1 MSHDGRIQLVLV
13 ALVALLAAVL
23 AMAAGA
29 TAVAAGGAFPSTSPT
44 FNSIRALAVQPSPG
58 GPYPAPVDE
67 PVVLADTALLT
78 FEAELPVRYPVAAC
92 PAGSSSTLECFVRR
106 GSGIIR
112 GLGKVEEAYPYL
124 VEDSPAGCDENQ
136 VRVLPTTGHLSVP
149 GKGELEF
156 RLDGTGCLNRVP
168 PLPLHAEET
177 LLVTTGSGSYAG
189 ASGGGTIAHLSY
201 GPPSLRGKDTWRGT
215 IAVPGLDFDLTPPVL
230 TAPGRKTVLAPRRL
244 KRVRVTYVVTAQD
257 NADGAL
263 PVTCRPSSGSWFSIG
278 RTRVRCSATDTSGNE
293 SAIIFVVAVK
303 RQGRE
308 RRSLQA
314 HEKRAASA
322 ALLR

>member
-1 MSHDGRIQLVLV
+1 MAQVASTASHLCPSMQRKRSWLPPGRV
-13 ALVALLAAVL
+13 ATPAPR
-23 AMAAGA
+23 AGA
-29 TAVAAGGAFPSTSPT
+29 
-44 FNSIRALAVQPSPG
+44 R
-58 GPYPAPVDE
+58 
-67 PVVLADTALLT
+67 LLT
-78 FEAELPVRYPVAAC
+78 CHTDRP
-92 PAGSSSTLECFVRR
+92 
-106 GSGIIR
+106 
-112 GLGKVEEAYPYL
+112 
-124 VEDSPAGCDENQ
+124 
-136 VRVLPTTGHLSVP
+136 
-149 GKGELEF
+149 
-156 RLDGTGCLNRVP
+156 
-168 PLPLHAEET
+168 
-177 LLVTTGSGSYAG
+177 
-189 ASGGGTIAHLSY
+189 
-201 GPPSLRGKDTWRGT
+201 
-215 IAVPGLDFDLTPPVL
+215 VPGLDFDLTPPVL

-257 NADGAL
+257 DADGAL